1 VTVPVF
7 RDAQHLKEV
16 MAALAERA
24 RFSDAAR
31 GLRDAQLVVAFV
43 YRNPDLTV
51 VMDGRTPTTDGS
63 HMTVRFDSLEPP
75 PDVTF
80 ESPADVGHTFW
91 QGKLNV
97 PMALA
102 RGQVKARGAIARAL
116 KLLPL
121 LPPLYQMYREVLVAR
136 GEGDLLS

>member
-1 VTVPVF
+1 MPVY
-7 RDAQHLKEV
+7 RDAQHLIDILT
-16 MAALAERA
+16 ALAEKA
-24 RFSDAAR
+24 RFSEAAR

-43 YRNPDLTV
+43 YRNPDVTV
-51 VMDGRTPTTDGS
+51 LMDGRTPTTDGS
-63 HMTVRFDSLEPP
+63 YMTMKFNVLDPP

-97 PMALA
+97 PAALA

-121 LPPLYQMYREVLVAR
+121 LPPLYQMYREVLEAR
-136 GEGDLLS
+136 GEGALLG